1 MAHVCS
7 GCGDA
12 LDADQVRYE
21 RRDESNDV
29 ERFCSLNCLVGSTE
43 YDESA
48 VRERLFGDGAE
59 STV

>member
-1 MAHVCS
+1 MPHVCS

-12 LDADQVRYE
+12 LDSDQVRYE

-29 ERFCSLNCLVGSTE
+29 DRFCSLNCLTGTAV

-48 VRERLFGDGAE
+48 VRERLFERDLE